1 LVLVVFF
8 FLFFFFRKPMEAWM
22 EISFHLQWNSWRLGF
37 KWTEFLLLLLL
48 SFFFF
53 LGRCFWED
61 SILLWLWIGAA
72 AASCFFAFFHYGVQS
87 ISFACTFMQTVPC
100 ATVSL
105 PELPCLWL
113 HKLFNPTSI
122 LLSPS
127 SHLLCAF
134 FAPSLCCHPV
144 VSSLAK
150 GAWWPTRDR
159 G

>member
-1 LVLVVFF
+1 
-8 FLFFFFRKPMEAWM
+8 M
-22 EISFHLQWNSWRLGF
+22 EISLHLQWNFWRLGF
-37 KWTEFLLLLLL
+37 KCTEFLFCRC

-53 LGRCFWED
+53 GLMFLRGFNLAGIVNSSGSSSRK
-61 SILLWLWIGAA
+61 L
-72 AASCFFAFFHYGVQS
+72 FFAFFHYGVQS
-87 ISFACTFMQTVPC
+87 IPFACTFMQTVPC

-105 PELPCLWL
+105 PELPYLWL

-127 SHLLCAF
+127 AHLLCAF

-150 GAWWPTRDR
+150 GA
-159 G
+159 